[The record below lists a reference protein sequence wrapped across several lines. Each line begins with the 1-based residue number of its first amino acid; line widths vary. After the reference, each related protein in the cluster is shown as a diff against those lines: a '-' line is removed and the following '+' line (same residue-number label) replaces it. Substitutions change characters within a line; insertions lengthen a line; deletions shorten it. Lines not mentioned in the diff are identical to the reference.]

1 MRNDETVSSSVLHR
15 NILSLMVL
23 ILTVSFSAFQSSEAQ
38 TTKNV
43 TVFEGARLIVGD
55 GSAPIEDSAFIV
67 VDDRL
72 THIGKRGVIVV
83 PSGATRVNLRGK
95 TVMPT
100 IIDTH
105 KHLSGDR
112 EKLIEQLKKLA
123 YFGIG
128 AVLSLGQDVSDEP
141 FKVRDEK
148 IPGAARFYT
157 AGRGI
162 TTPEPGRSEV
172 AYWIKSVEEG
182 RSAIQEQAAR
192 NVDFIKIWV
201 DDRNG
206 QYQKT
211 SPAQYSAIIDEAHKH
226 GVRVAAHIY
235 SMDDAKGLLRAGL
248 DAFAHGV
255 RDRDIDDETIALFKE
270 RPDVVLIPN
279 LPNRGVAT
287 DLSWLRGSIPDE
299 ELKKLQAGAT
309 DNPKVQEFFGIQARN
324 MVRLHKAGVKITQG
338 TDGSVLWE
346 PHVQM
351 EDMVAAG
358 LTPSEVIVASTRN
371 SAELLRL
378 NDSGTLEAGKSADF
392 IVLDAN
398 PLEDITNTRRINA
411 VYLRGD
417 KINRD

>member
-1 MRNDETVSSSVLHR
+1 MRNNETISSPVLHR
-15 NILSLMVL
+15 NILSLVVL
-23 ILTVSFSAFQSSEAQ
+23 FITVSFSAIQTGVAQ
-38 TTKNV
+38 TSSNV

-55 GSAPIEDSAFIV
+55 GSATIEDSAFIV

-72 THIGKRGVIVV
+72 THIGRRGVVVV
-83 PSGATRVNLRGK
+83 PSGATLVNLRGK

-112 EKLIEQLKKLA
+112 EKLIEQLRKLA

-128 AVLSLGQDVSDEP
+128 AVLSLGQDVSDQP
-141 FKVRDEK
+141 FKVRDEI

-172 AYWIKSVEEG
+172 AYWIKSAEEG
-182 RSAIQEQAAR
+182 REAIQEQAAR
-192 NVDFIKIWV
+192 KVDFIKIWV

-206 QYQKT
+206 QYKKT
-211 SPAQYSAIIDEAHKH
+211 SQAQYSAIIDEAHKH
-226 GVRVAAHIY
+226 GIRVAAHIY
-235 SMDDAKGLLRAGL
+235 SMSDAKGLLRAGL
-248 DAFAHGV
+248 DAFAHGI
-255 RDRDIDDETIALFKE
+255 RDRDIDDETVALFKE
-270 RPDVVLIPN
+270 RPHVVLIPN

-287 DLSWLRGSIPDE
+287 DMSWLRGSIPDE
-299 ELKKLQAGAT
+299 ELNKLQAGAT
-309 DNPKVQEFFGIQARN
+309 DKPKVQEFFGIQARN
-324 MVRLHKAGVKITQG
+324 MVRLHKAGVKVTQG

-358 LTPSEVIVASTRN
+358 LTPSEVIVAATHN

-378 NDSGTLEAGKSADF
+378 NDAGTMEAGKSADF

-398 PLEDITNTRRINA
+398 PLEDITNTRRINS
-411 VYLRGD
+411 VYLRG
-417 KINRD
+417 KIIDRD